1 MDRFEELT
9 TYNQYILWTAWMTW
23 WSSPPPPA
31 QMMHHRQVNDEIWR
45 PQAV

>member
-23 WSSPPPPA
+23 WSSPSA
-31 QMMHHRQVNDEIWR
+31 ARLK
-45 PQAV
+45 